1 MTDKVPPRGSDLHPR
16 ESRGG
21 QLYFGTQT
29 RYNRNMK
36 THDAIDI
43 AEITGLII
51 GGELDD
57 QLGEIETAVRMRR
70 YDNKTKPMPERC
82 PHCARF
88 RDNTPYENDPFTGQP
103 PKEHEIESAYSGGR
117 TVGDFRVGDKVVF
130 NSRCGTKY
138 LVGTGGTVTA
148 LRRTKILVTPDAP
161 IGRFSRKR
169 ADGTEYAPPVVVP
182 TGIVDKVS

>member
-29 RYNRNMK
+29 RYNRHMK
-36 THDAIDI
+36 THDIDI

-51 GGELDD
+51 EGVLDD
-57 QLGEIETAVRMRR
+57 QLSEIETAVRMRR
-70 YDNKTKPMPERC
+70 FDNNTKSDKLPPVQC
-82 PHCARF
+82 SHCKQPVT
-88 RDNTPYENDPFTGQP
+88 RDEASPFTGHP
-103 PKEHEIESAYSGGR
+103 PSDHTIESSYSGGK
-117 TVGDFRVGDKVVF
+117 TIGDFAVGDRVVF

-182 TGIVDKVS
+182 TGIVDKVI